1 MPDSGRAP
9 DRVHLTFPLLPYVG
23 GPLLPGCPAVSASVL
38 KLGPNLP
45 ACHSASA
52 VLVHVSALR
61 SVRAGELAEP
71 PDFTGRLDPG
81 FEGVSSLAY
90 LTPRP

>member
-1 MPDSGRAP
+1 MPDSGVSDRA
-9 DRVHLTFPLLPYVG
+9 HLTRPMFCCVG
-23 GPLLPGCPAVSASVL
+23 GPLLPGFPAVSASVL

-61 SVRAGELAEP
+61 SVRAGERAEP
-71 PDFTGRLDPG
+71 PDFTGPLDPES
-81 FEGVSSLAY
+81 EGVSSLAC
-90 LTPRP
+90 LAPRP

>member
-1 MPDSGRAP
+1 
-9 DRVHLTFPLLPYVG
+9 
-23 GPLLPGCPAVSASVL
+23 
-38 KLGPNLP
+38 
-45 ACHSASA
+45 
-52 VLVHVSALR
+52 VSALR